1 MVLSDGSSKQQV
13 MEKELD
19 RELLSI
25 SFFSFLH
32 QAAMPFADLV
42 DGSYLSTLDSN
53 SLGAVGVVRS
63 SQNSVSKLYNSPLSK
78 TTISLIAS
86 ASGEEAREEEEQGQN
101 YVQYL
106 LVPDIYA
113 RPLSR
118 SVSHLFQRNYP
129 LPYRPL

>member
-1 MVLSDGSSKQQV
+1 MTRPSRIFFLCLWLVSETRAFAFIQRKSWKPRKKKVLSGGSSKQQV

-42 DGSYLSTLDSN
+42 DGSYLSTLDAN

-86 ASGEEAREEEEQGQN
+86 ASGEEAREEEEQG
-101 YVQYL
+101 
-106 LVPDIYA
+106 
-113 RPLSR
+113 
-118 SVSHLFQRNYP
+118 
-129 LPYRPL
+129 